1 MEESWLARGPA
12 MDAFP
17 TSKRAAC
24 DRCRGQKLRCP
35 ARADPSLPCD
45 RCVRAGKTCVTG
57 YAKPLGRAQR
67 ILANASSMTSQETQ
81 APGSYSHSSGS
92 GISTSGSPNDRW
104 SWKNVTVPNGDASS
118 TSFAGVKRLPHGM
131 DPSLWLLDSVDLD
144 FLTTQDMTD
153 FVGNENFSELWSPNS
168 GPTFDHHISTQ
179 AGPHHDNT
187 AQLLENAPHG
197 EFTPLQPARMVE
209 NVSSPNGSSLAYE
222 DSGLSKDALSATD
235 CDRRLSE
242 LSIDLSRHVGRI
254 KLHDYDHNFDNSGAF
269 PENCDHEV
277 LDSIARTLKSN
288 SMFISLIQSYARGT
302 CSAADRM
309 EDVTSTNGNIL
320 GSPHDFLCSLNILST
335 YIRLI
340 SLSDNLFKQ
349 IFASIKDDSER
360 HTRVEPNGAHAQSTI
375 PQILPGLQLAGFTVT
390 QSSFQAQ
397 ILVQAVLHQFETM
410 AQQLGLPA
418 ELRVSDTLSLESA
431 RHPVGAP
438 NFKLVDMLQK
448 SQCGFVVAVGGEQNG
463 KKGDSSSERS
473 EVVASLRR
481 SIAEVQALLG
491 TLERNSGRILNEQIS
506 LSK

>member
-1 MEESWLARGPA
+1 
-12 MDAFP
+12 
-17 TSKRAAC
+17 
-24 DRCRGQKLRCP
+24 
-35 ARADPSLPCD
+35 
-45 RCVRAGKTCVTG
+45 
-57 YAKPLGRAQR
+57 
-67 ILANASSMTSQETQ
+67 
-81 APGSYSHSSGS
+81 
-92 GISTSGSPNDRW
+92 
-104 SWKNVTVPNGDASS
+104 
-118 TSFAGVKRLPHGM
+118 
-131 DPSLWLLDSVDLD
+131 
-144 FLTTQDMTD
+144 
-153 FVGNENFSELWSPNS
+153 
-168 GPTFDHHISTQ
+168 
-179 AGPHHDNT
+179 
-187 AQLLENAPHG
+187 
-197 EFTPLQPARMVE
+197 MVE
-209 NVSSPNGSSLAYE
+209 NASSPNGSSLAYE

-242 LSIDLSRHVGRI
+242 LSVDLSRHVGRI

-277 LDSIARTLKSN
+277 QDAIARTLKSN

-309 EDVTSTNGNIL
+309 EDVTSTEGNIL

-360 HTRVEPNGAHAQSTI
+360 HTRVEPNGAHARSTI

-397 ILVQAVLHQFETM
+397 ILMQAVHHQFETM

-438 NFKLVDMLQK
+438 NFKLVDVLQK